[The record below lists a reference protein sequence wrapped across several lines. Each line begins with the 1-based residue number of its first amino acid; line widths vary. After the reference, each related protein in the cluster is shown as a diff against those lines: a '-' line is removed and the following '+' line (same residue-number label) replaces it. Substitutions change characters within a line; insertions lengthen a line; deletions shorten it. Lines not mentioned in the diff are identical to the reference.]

1 MEEEMKNK
9 NIIFIGILIVLIVV
23 MMFVGEKEE
32 IVNLNY
38 VSKLINGVEV
48 FTIENKDFVE
58 AKKET
63 NLVKIEVKD
72 KGIMI
77 AELYPEIAPITV
89 ANYKKLVS
97 EKYYDGLIF
106 HRVINNFMIQTGDPT
121 GTGTGG
127 SKDSIKGEFSENG
140 VTNNL
145 LHTRGILSMA
155 RQGANPDTDKTRN
168 SASSQFFIVQTDYP
182 SLDGKYAAFGKVIY
196 GLDLIDDIASV
207 TTDEND
213 KPISDVVMS
222 NIRFVESYEGSED

>member
-1 MEEEMKNK
+1 MKNK